1 MRKELLP
8 PLAILAAILGFT
20 LFNSAV
26 LTNNSSRW
34 QTQLQQAKTQALQE
48 NWSIASE
55 LLSASYDDWTA
66 RQVYLHI
73 VSRHDAV
80 DAAEAMYRRAMA
92 FALTREPTE
101 FQAELEELSSQL
113 RLLAEMEQFNLR
125 NIL

>member
-8 PLAILAAILGFT
+8 PLAVLAVILSFT
-20 LFNSAV
+20 LYNSAV

-34 QTQLQQAKTQALQE
+34 QTQLHQAQTLAQQE
-48 NWSIASE
+48 NWPAAAE
-55 LLSASYDDWTA
+55 RLSASYDDWTA
-66 RQVYLHI
+66 KQVYLHI

-80 DAAEAMYRRAMA
+80 DAAETMYRRAMA
-92 FALTREPTE
+92 FALTREPNE

-113 RLLAEMEQFNLR
+113 RLLAEMEQFNLQ